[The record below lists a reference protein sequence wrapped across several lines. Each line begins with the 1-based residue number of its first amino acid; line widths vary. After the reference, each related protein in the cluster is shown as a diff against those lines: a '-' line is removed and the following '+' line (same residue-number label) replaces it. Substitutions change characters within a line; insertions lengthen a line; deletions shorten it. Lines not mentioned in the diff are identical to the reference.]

1 MAKSIMGDAQVNKI
15 VTDSQQRV
23 AKARKRGKKA
33 AVVAPLVIG
42 ADQVL
47 KVRAQNRAKDFWTGQ
62 QPELQKMEDYF
73 NTSFQFQKDH
83 TTRFNNR
90 ADWETQWKSDYH
102 KQWIEDKLK
111 NQGIG
116 SGYTQEQLMTI
127 AANDMKDDLTEYK
140 RLLDLSADFKL
151 SGDQTVEQK
160 KARYFEP
167 FNTATAKH
175 MKEMVKDGGLLPGA
189 INFIMGK
196 KKWKTGSPEEDA
208 IQAFKDEVFASSLA
222 WDEQQGKYE
231 TAIGNNRLQNIFSSP
246 GEDIN
251 FPSLL
256 TKHENERKSFVSN
269 DQKKS
274 YVVGDRLKI
283 KYKLEGKGT
292 QEISP
297 SVLTGAMGGN
307 TEDQITKEDYW
318 TDVTMI
324 SSALQDQYEKTKGA
338 GGIYDKFHFMQEAID
353 IVSKETTEGI
363 PNLLITKSS
372 LSALGPQYG
381 GINITYTPLTPE
393 RRAQLTL
400 GRINSGG
407 IYEVTS
413 SDEQRKSDINSAQI
427 SRAMTNAVTTN
438 SSTGQVTSD
447 GSSDLMKLQNFLS
460 NPENTV
466 TKENVA
472 EIEAVILQQPP
483 SPVRD
488 RTIELLA
495 TKFQDQQSL
504 ESMQNSMSSV
514 EDNKMKEMQE
524 GLQKDQLSIESMPD
538 IDPTLGQRQTKPIK
552 QQGYNSVEDVFADM
566 KHVDVPGMIKTIRD
580 TKQKVI
586 DRTKEGLKSIS
597 EEGINVRLTPN
608 RQFNV
613 RLPTVDKDSV
623 YSQENLEA
631 AQANIETYVKETIP
645 VVKKA
650 AQQFIKDA
658 PSKVKKAAKVVS
670 DEANDAF
677 NFVAKTDKYI
687 TSGELGIDLGF
698 AKDDA
703 VERAKQFGQDW
714 ITLAESASEK
724 VKEFYD
730 ATEDARKDI
739 KDQAKL
745 MTFYDDFTTTNWDIV
760 KKDIADTYIQF
771 ANENNIDITKAVQK
785 GTATWLAKIIEDSMP
800 ISGRTMAQ
808 MSMQRQRFD
817 IKQDLARKR
826 IDRFNMKQDAAQDI
840 VDFTKDSS
848 QNIGLLARRKD
859 SEEN

>member
-83 TTRFNNR
+83 TARFNNR
-90 ADWETQWKSDYH
+90 ADWETQWKSEYH
-102 KQWIEDKLK
+102 KQWIDDKLK

-127 AANDMKDDLTEYK
+127 AANDMQDDLTEYK

-283 KYKLEGKGT
+283 KYKLEGKET

-307 TEDQITKEDYW
+307 TEDKITKEDYW

-372 LSALGPQYG
+372 LSALGPEYG
-381 GINITYTPLTPE
+381 GINITYTPLTAE

-400 GRINSGG
+400 GQINSGG

-447 GSSDLMKLQNFLS
+447 GSSELMKLQNFLS

-483 SPVRD
+483 SPFRD
-488 RTIELLA
+488 RTMELLA
-495 TKFQDQQSL
+495 TKVQDQQSL

-514 EDNKMKEMQE
+514 ENNKMKEMQE
-524 GLQKDQLSIESMPD
+524 GLQKNQLSIDSMPD
-538 IDPTLGQRQTKPIK
+538 LDPTLGKGNYTKIK
-552 QQGYNSVEDVFADM
+552 QSGYNSIDDVLLGNKQIDIPGIM
-566 KHVDVPGMIKTIRD
+566 KTLKD
-580 TKQKVI
+580 TVKQ
-586 DRTKEGLKSIS
+586 DLKYFGPVNI
-597 EEGINVRLTPN
+597 T
-608 RQFNV
+608 
-613 RLPTVDKDSV
+613 DA
-623 YSQENLEA
+623 QE
-631 AQANIETYVKETIP
+631 YVKETIP

-650 AQQFIKDA
+650 AEQFIKDA

-670 DEANDAF
+670 NEANEWLNWTAGL
-677 NFVAKTDKYI
+677 NKTASDYI
-687 TSGELGIDLGF
+687 TSGDLGMDLGF

-714 ITLAESASEK
+714 ITLAENASEK

-730 ATEDARKDI
+730 STENARRDI

-800 ISGRTMAQ
+800 VSGRTMAQ